1 MRPAG
6 PASRLLGA
14 LLRLRLPVAA
24 PFARDMML
32 GTRRTRR
39 LHPFMHRPWPRSR
52 ARRLHRAAIRADRLL
67 RHPPTRGSEM
77 GSDSRSVRV
86 FTPPRGGTAS
96 KSMTITGLPVD
107 RIPRNHVGP
116 KFNFPSLCLFFFHK
130 VLAPEPNQGAPW
142 DLRRGRARAGRAAAA
157 MPLWKRFLAL
167 GPKWREQCIDY
178 RVRLRVVCLTRAAR
192 RQTPSCCGAAGVSID
207 QA

>member
-96 KSMTITGLPVD
+96 KSMTITGLPEIESRATAWGLNLTSPPSVCFFST
-107 RIPRNHVGP
+107 
-116 KFNFPSLCLFFFHK
+116 KFWPLN
-130 VLAPEPNQGAPW
+130 
-142 DLRRGRARAGRAAAA
+142 RTRGRLGTCGEGGLVPDAQRPRCLSGSGSLRSGRNGANS
-157 MPLWKRFLAL
+157 AL
-167 GPKWREQCIDY
+167 ITGC
-178 RVRLRVVCLTRAAR
+178 VCGW
-192 RQTPSCCGAAGVSID
+192 CV
-207 QA
+207 